1 MKDRSAI
8 QTLMERYNCQN
19 NDDRRIAL
27 REIVQ
32 EISLLGLSRTSFF
45 NHAAFYGGT
54 ALRIFYDLDRF
65 SEDMGFSL
73 IEPDENF
80 KLESYLGAVR
90 DELGAWGFDMQV
102 EQKVQST
109 DKTIQSAFIKGGTL
123 IHLIK
128 IASITLPVSGVPENE
143 LIKIKI
149 EIDTN
154 PPADAGFEVKYRLQ
168 PLPFSV
174 RLYDKASLFAG
185 KLHALLCRGWKNRVK
200 GRDFY
205 DYLWYLSRNIPVNI
219 RHLQRRM
226 EQTGHWKSD
235 DILTLEKLK
244 QLLSERFTT
253 IDFKQAREDV
263 LPFVKDSRTLDLWS
277 YEFFNTVTQDHLHVM

>member
-1 MKDRSAI
+1 MSNTSPI
-8 QTLMERYNCQN
+8 QKLMERYNCKN

-45 NHAAFYGGT
+45 YHAAFYGGT
-54 ALRIFYDLDRF
+54 ALRIFYGLDRF
-65 SEDMGFSL
+65 SEDMDFSL
-73 IEPDENF
+73 IEPNNQF
-80 KLESYLGAVR
+80 KLETYLGAIK
-90 DELGAWGFDMQV
+90 DELGAWGFEMQI
-102 EQKVQST
+102 EQKVQDT
-109 DKTIQSAFIKGGTL
+109 HKTIQSAFIKGGTL

-128 IASITLPVSGVPENE
+128 IASLTPPVSGVPENE

-154 PPADAGFEVKYRLQ
+154 PPAEAGFEVKYRLQ

-174 RLYDKASLFAG
+174 RLYDKSSLFAG
-185 KLHALLCRGWKNRVK
+185 KLHALLYRGWQNRVK

-205 DYLWYLSRNIPVNI
+205 DYLWYLSQNIPVNI

-226 EQTGHWKSD
+226 EQTGHWNSEE
-235 DILTLEKLK
+235 ILTLEQLK
-244 QLLSERFTT
+244 NLLSKRFKT
-253 IDFKQAREDV
+253 IDFNQAREDM
-263 LPFVKDSRTLDLWS
+263 LPFVKDSRSLDLWS
-277 YEFFNTVTQDHLHVM
+277 YEFFNTVTQDHLHVV